1 MIVDFKDSYLRAG
14 FPVYENPSPGN
25 KKGGITTLEEKSL
38 GCIEK
43 AGTSEITDVL
53 DYGEPVKETGVSV
66 LNAPGND
73 LIAATALAASGAQI
87 VLFTTGRGTPFS
99 TFVPTMKI
107 ATNDGISAR
116 KSNWIDFNAYGMDED
131 ALFALILKT
140 ANGEY
145 VCKSEDVREI
155 AFYKTGVTL

>member
-1 MIVDFKDSYLRAG
+1 M
-14 FPVYENPSPGN
+14 
-25 KKGGITTLEEKSL
+25 EEKSL

-43 AGTSEITDVL
+43 AGTSEIVDVL
-53 DYGEPVKETGVSV
+53 GYGDLVREKGVSA

-73 LIAATALAASGAQI
+73 LIAATALAASGAQL

-107 ATNDGISAR
+107 GTNDHISAH
-116 KSNWIDFNAYGMDED
+116 KSGWIDFNAYGMDED
-131 ALFALILKT
+131 GLFALIMKT
-140 ANGEY
+140 INGEY

>member
-1 MIVDFKDSYLRAG
+1 MLDENG
-14 FPVYENPSPGN
+14 NEGGVY
-25 KKGGITTLEEKSL
+25 
-38 GCIEK
+38 
-43 AGTSEITDVL
+43 A
-53 DYGEPVKETGVSV
+53 

-107 ATNDGISAR
+107 STTDRLAD
-116 KSNWIDFNAYGMDED
+116 KKQCWIDFNAYGMDED
-131 ALFALILKT
+131 GLFNLIVET
-140 ANGEY
+140 VNGNY
-145 VCKSEDVREI
+145 TCKSEDVREI

>member
-1 MIVDFKDSYLRAG
+1 MILDFKDHYIREG
-14 FPVYENPSPGN
+14 FPIYENPSPGN

-38 GCIEK
+38 CCIEK

-53 DYGEPVKETGVSV
+53 DYGELLREKGVSV

-73 LIAATALAASGAQI
+73 LIASTALAASGAQI

-99 TFVPTMKI
+99 TFVPTLKI
-107 ATNDGISAR
+107 ATNDGISAH
-116 KSNWIDFNAYGMDED
+116 KSKWIDFNAYAMDEE
-131 ALFALILKT
+131 ALFQMILAT
-140 ANGEY
+140 VNGEY
-145 VCKSEDVREI
+145 ICKSEDIREI

>member
-1 MIVDFKDSYLRAG
+1 MFKRLKTSC
-14 FPVYENPSPGN
+14 VKKSP
-25 KKGGITTLEEKSL
+25 L

-43 AGTSEITDVL
+43 AGTSAIVDVL
-53 DYGEPVKETGVSV
+53 NYGELVKEKGLSA

-73 LIAATALAASGAQI
+73 LIAATALASSGCQI

-107 ATNDGISAR
+107 GTNNFISKH
-116 KSNWIDFNAYGMDED
+116 KSNWIDFNAYSMDEEG
-131 ALFALILKT
+131 LFDLLIKVL
-140 ANGEY
+140 NGEY
-145 VCKSEDVREI
+145 KCKSEDIREI

>member
-1 MIVDFKDSYLRAG
+1 MKITKVDLGHEIFANCYVLTDEASGESAIV
-14 FPVYENPSPGN
+14 
-25 KKGGITTLEEKSL
+25 
-38 GCIEK
+38 
-43 AGTSEITDVL
+43 DVL
-53 DYGEPVKETGVSV
+53 DYGEIRRKDGLSV

-73 LIAATALAASGAQI
+73 LIASTALAASGCQI

-107 ATNDGISAR
+107 ATNESLAT
-116 KSNWIDFNAYGMDED
+116 KKKNWIDFCAYSMDED
-131 ALFALILKT
+131 GLFDLILKT

-145 VCKSEDVREI
+145 TCLGEDVREI

>member
-1 MIVDFKDSYLRAG
+1 
-14 FPVYENPSPGN
+14 
-25 KKGGITTLEEKSL
+25 SL

-43 AGTSEITDVL
+43 AGTSEIVDVL
-53 DYGEPVKETGVSV
+53 GYGELVKEVGVSA

-73 LIAATALAASGAQI
+73 LIAATALAASGCQI

-107 ATNDGISAR
+107 ASNDRISAF
-116 KSNWIDFNAYGMDED
+116 KDNWIDFNAYSMDED
-131 ALFALILKT
+131 GLFDLLLKT
-140 ANGEY
+140 VNGEY
-145 VCKSEDVREI
+145 ICKSEDVREI